1 MERVGRVFF
10 YRERGAEV
18 VQLRT
23 IHTRMYN
30 WRSLTWSRAPHFDQ
44 GLTRVYPDE
53 VDEGRVL
60 LNSSVAPF
68 LIKKKTDHPPLVNG
82 GASQRPREI
91 QRIPG

>member
-1 MERVGRVFF
+1 MERVGRFFF

-18 VQLRT
+18 VQLQT

-30 WRSLTWSRAPHFDQ
+30 YSLTWSRAPHFDQ

-82 GASQRPREI
+82 GASQRSREI
-91 QRIPG
+91 QRIAE

>member
-1 MERVGRVFF
+1 MERVGRFFF

-18 VQLRT
+18 VQLQT

-30 WRSLTWSRAPHFDQ
+30 YSLTWSRAPHFDQ

-53 VDEGRVL
+53 VDEGRIL

-68 LIKKKTDHPPLVNG
+68 LLKKKHYLPLVSG
-82 GASQRPREI
+82 GASQRSREI
-91 QRIPG
+91 QRIAE